1 MHPILS
7 NRERLFIYLLGWLA
21 LALLL
26 TITMAAGRF
35 AWTDAALLVIPLAA
49 IAAFFSLSSWYLCR
63 AFPVRDTPTLRL
75 FGAHLV
81 GAFFFSGALLLLTQ
95 GWSFVL
101 VTAGNVPVALDPGDL
116 RLIFGA
122 GVLLYLL
129 VASVHYLLAAF
140 EASRDADRR
149 SFESQLL
156 ARDSELKALRAQIDP
171 HFLFNSLNS
180 ISALIAVDAAAA
192 RAMTV
197 QLAEFFRTSVA
208 AGRRDLITLAEEA
221 ELVHRYLEIE
231 RVRFGDRLQLVV
243 SIDADARTCHI
254 PPLIL
259 QPLAENAVK
268 HGIAQLVQGGT
279 VTVSAGKTSNTL
291 HISMTN
297 PYESTDRTRRP
308 GASFGLNAV
317 RERLRAVAGND
328 GRIDIRTK
336 DGFFTV
342 DVFLPAT
349 L

>member
-1 MHPILS
+1 MLS
-7 NRERLFIYLLGWLA
+7 VKEL
-21 LALLL
+21 
-26 TITMAAGRF
+26 
-35 AWTDAALLVIPLAA
+35 
-49 IAAFFSLSSWYLCR
+49 
-63 AFPVRDTPTLRL
+63 
-75 FGAHLV
+75 
-81 GAFFFSGALLLLTQ
+81 Q
-95 GWSFVL
+95 
-101 VTAGNVPVALDPGDL
+101 
-116 RLIFGA
+116 
-122 GVLLYLL
+122 
-129 VASVHYLLAAF
+129 HYLLAAF

-336 DGFFTV
+336 DGLYAV